1 MSFQFRIDTISCL
14 VLLWLQPV
22 HDLVVRTWNVH
33 FVSCFKQFFGNVS
46 FVSCFKQCFGNVNFV
61 SCFKQCF
68 GNVKFVSCFKQCFGS
83 IAVSPSFSSVQAL
96 HSPSIA
102 QCKQCASMQQPAKT
116 PLCFQTPEFSRQ
128 ASVLRLQAWVP
139 GLLQASVP
147 GFFQPSVDCGTI
159 CTSSSRCLFFFQG
172 DATITASIGNTLSNP
187 AASFAKPPC
196 LSSPLHDQSIWT
208 LVATF
213 VIQCNPF

>member
-1 MSFQFRIDTISCL
+1 MLWIRKLCLLFQGM
-14 VLLWLQPV
+14 LWINCSQSLIF
-22 HDLVVRTWNVH
+22 L
-33 FVSCFKQFFGNVS
+33 C
-46 FVSCFKQCFGNVNFV
+46 
-61 SCFKQCF
+61 
-68 GNVKFVSCFKQCFGS
+68 
-83 IAVSPSFSSVQAL
+83 A
-96 HSPSIA
+96 SIA

-128 ASVLRLQAWVP
+128 ASVPRLQAWVP

-196 LSSPLHDQSIWT
+196 LSSPLHDQSI
-208 LVATF
+208 
-213 VIQCNPF
+213 